1 MADDILLIR
10 FGVEGGGSISGDSGK
25 RIAGELSAIAKQIS
39 PGVRFRLA
47 DDQANTFQAEL
58 NAIAKG
64 LKLNIEA
71 NVTKINMPADA
82 RGGTG
87 GTRRTA
93 GAGGNGG
100 PVETTK
106 IRAARMALQEYR
118 KTVTS
123 IIALEKKLLLTQ
135 TSGNTSQAEE
145 SALKRKIALLKDYAR
160 QQAAIVQKNGSKNQK
175 YDVGALNIPKQ
186 LKEEANRYDVVI
198 QKVKEYQRQ
207 LASLQKTYSTSDYEN
222 NIKSVAKDLTDSASN
237 PSLTPAQQ
245 SERIAQAQQLQQTY
259 QELCTSIKAVN
270 AALST
275 PATKFKTDDEARD
288 YIRRISQQ
296 LDAAKQ
302 KVEAFQQSFRNAS
315 KTLGHDV
322 EGLRISR
329 EFANA
334 SKSAEEFY
342 AKYQRLIRAN
352 SEFSQKWSELLAKL
366 RGEEF
371 KSPKEAVIA
380 VRNLITETTRA
391 GLTVETF
398 GQKLRRVFGEKF
410 VAGVAALAG
419 IALRRALRDVYKNVV
434 ELDDALTEFSIVSGK
449 TGRDLNDFAD
459 KAFESAKRIR
469 AGVTDVVDA
478 ATVYSRLGFSDKE
491 SLQYAELTTMFSK
504 VGNVDIS
511 DAESNITALIKAYD
525 IGADQLELAL
535 DKIVKTGN
543 NFAISSAEIGEGL
556 NNAAASLAANGN
568 TLEQSIALL
577 TAAQVVTQNAS
588 KSSTALR
595 TIAARLTNS
604 KAELDELGE
613 STDDLVGSTSKY
625 RKELL
630 ALTGVDIQDQNG
642 QFRSTYDI
650 LKAIADQ
657 WERIGRAGNQEAVA
671 TLVAGTRQQSVFY
684 SIMQNFQDAMDAMS
698 QMEGAGGTMSESY
711 ATYIE
716 SISGHLEQIKTT
728 FAELSKDILS
738 SDLVKTVL
746 NIANGLLKIVDYL
759 AKTKALIPAI
769 IAGFASYKLT
779 KGAGIFQ
786 IADGKLVSQISKLK
800 TQLQGVWSAYN
811 SSATK
816 AGSLTKKL
824 QKNISKL
831 SGESVNLRGY
841 LTSLG
846 GKAEAS
852 FGGYIGYLI
861 KAKAKTIALSA
872 ATAVLNAAL
881 TLGIS
886 LLAGF
891 AYEQITEAI
900 HAAQDAREAAADSAK
915 EVDSLQASLTDLT
928 EQYKKLYTET
938 GGTWDT
944 ESLDSVKSIQQQ
956 IVDLVGDQAGG
967 INLVNGKLEDQ
978 LDILRSISVEQSRT
992 WIRDN
997 EGAIQSSKKYLEKQR
1012 TSYLNPGG
1020 TLSSNPA
1027 VQWARAYLARNAQ
1040 FDIQSTGQYEISG
1053 TADEIIDAYTRM
1065 YDELDRYARENHLV
1079 SESADLLR
1087 EISNA
1092 INAVKSDKYTAA
1104 TQVYDSWL
1112 KNEAVVSQSDV
1123 LKTGFAD
1130 QGAFDEYISNLRNAT
1145 DITDDLKAAMI
1156 EVVRTAFPEFT
1167 AASRAAASDAARLKD
1182 PLTWLIDQYATL
1194 SKNDQNDASG
1204 AIYDTTGQIDEFCSA
1219 LGDAIDQSEALSYI
1233 LDGMSVPDVLE
1244 YLSGKSAGSSK
1255 NLTEYFDALSEVGK
1269 MQKLLYTAQNELVSD
1284 QSLSASTAN
1293 EVYTTLTAA
1302 GANYLDYLIIE
1313 GDQIKLNTELYRE
1326 FIRQQAYERSGVPEL
1341 TRALADQL
1349 ALEQQIQILMQ
1360 KPVSQMSMSEAVYV
1374 SNLKQ
1379 QLASLREQ
1387 YGDVE
1392 QLSQAIEL
1400 LEQYFNLSWDKNGLD
1415 GLNSALRDTES
1426 NTSLLQR
1433 AIESLRENGNLDDL
1447 TKADFTSLLSQ
1458 FPKLKRALNDYSKG
1472 LISSTKLMEIF
1483 QQTLDGIDAEN
1494 TFTSLGTAKDSIAA
1508 LGNVVKELND
1518 GGGVSFSSLEK
1529 IQGTFGN
1536 VTGID
1541 TYIERLKDAKTYTED
1556 VSDVI
1561 GTLLYQS
1568 LVDAM
1573 GSTQALADTDE
1584 TLIAMMLKEAGVANA
1599 AVVAHRAVAHAKQ
1612 DSEIASKAMNISAS
1626 TNIAALIAEGVQCG
1640 YTKEQLYSLY
1650 ATQIIFNNTNM
1661 NVSQKIAALG
1671 QLAQA
1676 CGIAIGSINGV
1687 NGAIAGI
1694 GPLTASEKR
1703 TINLLVETKQAANY
1717 QAAEQMLLQRRFLN
1731 NVKSATAQ
1739 NPFTGIDFSNLGGG
1753 GGGGSSQTK
1762 AEQIKSAFD
1771 DLNSS
1776 IEHAIYLEQ
1785 QYYNVADSE
1794 YNYDAMK
1801 QSLQNQVGYYKQIQA
1816 AAESA
1821 MEQVRAYYKAKG
1833 MSDAMIEQQSEI
1845 QALQKAWWDAANSI
1859 NESLDKIATAV
1870 RDKLSKEI
1878 DDIQSAWSSLQKAAE
1893 EYSSTGVISIDSL
1906 QAIISAGVEYV
1917 ALLKDENGQLVLNED
1932 AVASVLE
1939 AKTQQLAVE
1948 SALSYVEQVRN
1959 ALMQN
1964 NITEL
1969 NRLLDVTSVTA
1980 NSTWDLVYAQAALLN
1995 LNSNQYNQLIT
2006 NINKFR
2012 SLATTAVSTIRK
2024 QVHNSVKNETKD
2036 YKSALDGVLKLVMDL
2051 IKYEH
2056 EQMVDALEDQRDAYQ
2071 EIIDKKKELLQQ
2083 TRDEEDYE
2091 SNVSKKLK
2099 EISRIQDQINR
2110 LSLDDSREAA
2120 AKRAQLEEELAELQ
2134 EGLASYIGDY
2144 TSSKNEETL
2153 DKAADDYSKYIDDRI
2168 KKVEEEISSEEKL
2181 YRLAIARINS
2191 DWDGLY
2197 RDILDWNYKAGLI
2210 DGPYA
2215 QRCAY

>member
-1 MADDILLIR
+1 MADDILRIR

-245 SERIAQAQQLQQTY
+245 SERIAQAQQLRQAY
-259 QELCTSIKAVN
+259 RDAKAAIDAVN
-270 AALST
+270 NALST
-275 PATKFKTDDEARD
+275 PTTRFKTDDEARD

-322 EGLRISR
+322 EGLQIER

-342 AKYQRLIRAN
+342 AKYQRLIHAN

-371 KSPKEAVIA
+371 KSPEEAVIA

-711 ATYIE
+711 ATYID

-824 QKNISKL
+824 QNNISKL

-900 HAAQDAREAAADSAK
+900 HAAQDAREAAVDSAK

-928 EQYKKLYTET
+928 EEYKKLYTET

-967 INLVNGKLEDQ
+967 IDLVNGKLEDQ

-1012 TSYLNPGG
+1012 TSYLSPGG

-1040 FDIQSTGQYEISG
+1040 FDIQSTGQYEIRG

-1182 PLTWLIDQYATL
+1182 PLTWLIDQYTAL
-1194 SKNDQNDASG
+1194 SKNEQNDVSD

-1244 YLSGKSAGSSK
+1244 YLGGKSAGSSK
-1255 NLTEYFDALSEVGK
+1255 NLTGYFDALSEVGK
-1269 MQKLLYTAQNELVSD
+1269 LQKLLSTAQNELASD

-1360 KPVSQMSMSEAVYV
+1360 KPVSQMSMSEAVHV

-1392 QLSQAIEL
+1392 QISQAIEL

-1508 LGNVVKELND
+1508 LGNIVKELND
-1518 GGGVSFSSLEK
+1518 GGGASFSSLEK
-1529 IQGTFGN
+1529 IQSTFGN

-1599 AVVAHRAVAHAKQ
+1599 AVVAHRAVAQAKK
-1612 DSEIASKAMNISAS
+1612 DSEIAAKAVNISSAD
-1626 TNIAALIAEGVQCG
+1626 NINALVAEGLQCG
-1640 YTKEQLYSLY
+1640 YTKQQLYELY
-1650 ATQIIFNNTNM
+1650 AAQIIFNNSNM
-1661 NVSQKIAALG
+1661 DVSQKIAALN

-1676 CGIAIGSINGV
+1676 CGITVGYINGV
-1687 NGAIAGI
+1687 ANSIAGMTGWSSRDI
-1694 GPLTASEKR
+1694 NR
-1703 TINLLVETKQAANY
+1703 TIDGLVKTGQAANKEV
-1717 QAAEQMLLQRRFLN
+1717 AAQMLLSKAYKSQFN
-1731 NVKSATAQ
+1731 NTV
-1739 NPFTGIDFSNLGGG
+1739 NPFTGIDFSTLGAG

-1785 QYYNVADSE
+1785 QYYNVADGE

-1917 ALLKDENGQLVLNED
+1917 ALLKDENGQLVLNEE

-2056 EQMVDALEDQRDAYQ
+2056 EQMVDALEDQRDA
-2071 EIIDKKKELLQQ
+2071 
-2083 TRDEEDYE
+2083 
-2091 SNVSKKLK
+2091 
-2099 EISRIQDQINR
+2099 
-2110 LSLDDSREAA
+2110 
-2120 AKRAQLEEELAELQ
+2120 
-2134 EGLASYIGDY
+2134 
-2144 TSSKNEETL
+2144 
-2153 DKAADDYSKYIDDRI
+2153 
-2168 KKVEEEISSEEKL
+2168 
-2181 YRLAIARINS
+2181 
-2191 DWDGLY
+2191 
-2197 RDILDWNYKAGLI
+2197 
-2210 DGPYA
+2210 
-2215 QRCAY
+2215 